1 MKFQVHK
8 NELLVAVNNLTKLTA
23 TQNQIDVYKNIQ
35 FDVVDETTLKMS
47 ASNGNNT
54 LVYYAG
60 VLLAE
65 GESILINAKDFLSVI
80 NKLDGLIEFDNG
92 KITCG
97 KSVLKLPYIKEKF
110 LKDIE
115 IDKAEAV
122 KFDIADFKKAVKNRL
137 YAASDEN
144 YNNILSCLC
153 LQDNE
158 IVATNGNVLTI
169 GAIAYDKEQ
178 LLLDKLF
185 ISNIVSCM
193 DADFNLITQKN
204 QIIAFNEKCIV
215 MTMQKNGQYP
225 KYKQLIPHHE
235 KSFSVDKQRF
245 INVLELL
252 QVILT
257 DRNRIII
264 LEAENNT
271 LSVSVEGEEK
281 QGKSIIDI
289 DYAYEPL
296 KIAFNV
302 DLLLN
307 CCKNVSDDTLI
318 VEFNQSLSPTVIKGE
333 SDFNII
339 MPIQMRNIS

>member
-8 NELLVAVNNLTKLTA
+8 NELLIAVNNLAKLAA

-54 LVYYAG
+54 LVYYTD

-80 NKLDGLIEFDNG
+80 NKLDGLIDFDNG

-115 IDKAEAV
+115 IDEAEAV
-122 KFDIADFKKAVKNRL
+122 KFDIAEFKKAVKNRL

-185 ISNIVSCM
+185 ISNITSCM
-193 DADFNLITQKN
+193 EADFNLITQKN

-215 MTMQKNGQYP
+215 MTMQKTGQYP

-257 DRNRIII
+257 AKSRIII

-271 LSVSVEGEEK
+271 LSVSVEGTEK

-289 DYAYEPL
+289 DYDYEPL

-318 VEFNQSLSPTVIKGE
+318 VEFNQALSPTVIKGE
-333 SDFNII
+333 NDFNII